1 MAGFRNR
8 DMSVERELAMFMDKH
23 LYSDGR
29 FARHDRT
36 DDVHSQLNGSDII
49 LSVPSM
55 GLDNIIVDEKG
66 MTQYMTRPLPTF
78 ALELSFMRYEEV
90 ITGWFVDDDKATEY
104 YMFLWPKAN
113 QDWNATMDDF
123 SEVEYMLVPKK
134 AIRDYLAKEGWTKE
148 ALIKKSEEIRRNG
161 VSGQIDKTEDKDYWF
176 FYTTKLVEKPINI
189 VLRKKIYRQL
199 AVLSGVI
206 RV

>member
-29 FARHDRT
+29 FERHDRT

-49 LSVPSM
+49 LSVPSL

-78 ALELSFMRYEEV
+78 ALELSFMRYDEK

-113 QDWNATMDDF
+113 NDWNATMDDF
-123 SEVEYMLVPKK
+123 IEVEYMLVSKK

-148 ALIKKSEEIRRNG
+148 ALIKKSEEIRSNG
-161 VSGQIDKTEDKDYWF
+161 ISGQIDKTDDKDYWF

>member
-8 DMSVERELAMFMDKH
+8 DMSVERELAMFMDMH

-29 FARHDRT
+29 FTRHDRT
-36 DDVHSQLNGSDII
+36 DDKESQLSGSDII
-49 LSVPSM
+49 LSVPSL
-55 GLDNIIVDEKG
+55 GLESIIVDEKG

-78 ALELSFMRYEEV
+78 ALELSFLRYNEE
-90 ITGWFVDDDKATEY
+90 ITGWFVDDNKSTEY

-113 QDWNATMDDF
+113 NDWNATMNDF
-123 SEVEYMLVPKK
+123 TEVEYALVSKK

-148 ALIKKSEEIRRNG
+148 ALISKSDEIRRNG
-161 VSGQIDKTEDKDYWF
+161 ISGQIDKRDDKDYWF
-176 FYTTKLVEKPINI
+176 YYTTKLVEKPINI
-189 VLRKKIYRQL
+189 VLRKKVYRQL
-199 AVLSGVI
+199 AVMTGII